1 MNDKHYTL
9 IEHLTEIRQRLI
21 KSLIALTLVFSGL
34 FYFAN
39 SLYQILA
46 DPLLRALPAGHQMIA
61 TQVATP
67 FTTPLKL
74 TLFVSLLVTLPY
86 LLYQIWA
93 FIAPALFKHEK
104 KRILPLIM
112 MSSALFYIG
121 MAFAY
126 FFVFPLMFKFFAETT
141 PVGVQVSTDI
151 SAYLDFV
158 LGMLFAFGISFQVP
172 IGVWILCWIGITT
185 PQSLAN
191 KRSYILVG
199 AFTVGMI
206 LTPPDV
212 LSQVLLS
219 VPLYLLFEVG
229 LIMGR
234 IYSKPANTALNEISE
249 DIKLT

>member
-1 MNDKHYTL
+1 MNDTNFTL

-21 KSLIALTLVFSGL
+21 KALIALAVIFSAL

-46 DPLLRALPAGHQMIA
+46 NPLLSALPNGHQMIA

-74 TLFVSLLVTLPY
+74 TLFVSVLITQPY

-93 FIAPALFKHEK
+93 FIAPALFKHER
-104 KRILPLIM
+104 KRILPLIV

-121 MAFAY
+121 MIFAY
-126 FFVFPLMFKFFAETT
+126 FVVFPIMFKFFSETA
-141 PVGVQVSTDI
+141 PVGVQMSTDI

-172 IGVWILCWIGITT
+172 IGVLVICWSGITT
-185 PQSLAN
+185 PHSLAA
-191 KRSYILVG
+191 KRSYVLVG

-206 LTPPDV
+206 LTPPDI
-212 LSQVLLS
+212 LSQVMLS
-219 VPLYLLFEVG
+219 IPLYLLFEIG

-234 IYSKPANTALNEISE
+234 IYSKPTETARS
-249 DIKLT
+249 

>member
-1 MNDKHYTL
+1 MNDKQYTL

-21 KSLIALTLVFSGL
+21 KSLIALSLVFSAL

-39 SLYQILA
+39 NLYQILA
-46 DPLLRALPAGHQMIA
+46 EPLVSVLPDGHQMIA
-61 TQVATP
+61 TQVTTP

-74 TLFVSLLVTLPY
+74 ALFVSLLVTLPY

-104 KRILPLIM
+104 QRALPLIVV
-112 MSSALFYIG
+112 SCCLFYIG

-126 FFVFPLMFKFFAETT
+126 FFVFPVMFQFFTETA

-151 SAYLDFV
+151 SSYLDFV
-158 LGMLFAFGISFQVP
+158 LGMLFSFGVSFQVP
-172 IGVWILCWIGITT
+172 IAVWATCWVGLTT
-185 PQSLAN
+185 PQSLAK
-191 KRSYILVG
+191 KRSYMLVA

-212 LSQVLLS
+212 LSQTLLS
-219 VPLYLLFEVG
+219 VPLYLLFEIG
-229 LIMGR
+229 LFMGK
-234 IYSKPANTALNEISE
+234 IYSKPANTALTEISTE
-249 DIKLT
+249 A